1 MLPEQRAYIHAW
13 VDGVTRGGYR
23 AGIYCSGIAFHESS
37 TVSVVTANDIRDNA
51 GKRDIHFFVSND
63 QCAPSPGCV
72 FPKPPPSPAASGVP
86 FADAWQFAQSP
97 RRPEMTAAC
106 RQTYARMAIA
116 IRRASRRVG
125 RAHRRG
131 YRELGR
137 SIARQDSLVFMKC
150 SHPISEEEIQHAA
163 SLLRAGKLVA
173 FPTETVY
180 GLGAN
185 ALDAEAVARIFAAKG
200 RPHTSP
206 IIVHV
211 SSMEMARLVVSE
223 WPKQA
228 ELLAAEFWPGPLTL
242 VLKKQAAVP
251 DLVTA
256 GLDTVGVRMPAHPVA
271 MALIAAAQIP
281 VAAPSANRF
290 TQLSPTTAE
299 HVRQSLGA
307 RVDYILDGGACSVGI
322 ESTVLSLTGGL
333 PVLLRPGGVSRRQI
347 ELMIG
352 PVARQ
357 TRGLE
362 RGTSLAGHASATL

>member
-1 MLPEQRAYIHAW
+1 
-13 VDGVTRGGYR
+13 
-23 AGIYCSGIAFHESS
+23 
-37 TVSVVTANDIRDNA
+37 
-51 GKRDIHFFVSND
+51 
-63 QCAPSPGCV
+63 
-72 FPKPPPSPAASGVP
+72 
-86 FADAWQFAQSP
+86 
-97 RRPEMTAAC
+97 
-106 RQTYARMAIA
+106 
-116 IRRASRRVG
+116 
-125 RAHRRG
+125 
-131 YRELGR
+131 
-137 SIARQDSLVFMKC
+137 MKC

-180 GLGAN
+180 GLGSN

-256 GLDTVGVRMPAHPVA
+256 GLDTVGVRLPAHPVA

-357 TRGLE
+357 TQASSEAHPSPGMHPRHYSPQTKLLLVRDGEVPESGIGAYLQLHRRPGREVRALVPMPSEAGEYAAQLYRVLHDADSRGYDWIAVDAPPDAPDWEAVRDRLQ
-362 RGTSLAGHASATL
+362 RAATSGR